1 MTVAVPAVAPRASA
15 GQVGTRPSPRLA
27 RKQGRSPEPSGAK
40 RSRRGESRFFKPIV
54 ALISICIV
62 VFLFGGGGYLASR
75 ELFFI
80 GTNSNGIVTVYR
92 GLPYNGPFGLRL
104 YEQVYVSGVPAGI
117 VPADRR
123 KTLLNHNLRS
133 QADAIGLVRA
143 AERGQLSR
151 AG

>member
-1 MTVAVPAVAPRASA
+1 M
-15 GQVGTRPSPRLA
+15 
-27 RKQGRSPEPSGAK
+27 
-40 RSRRGESRFFKPIV
+40 

-62 VFLFGGGGYLASR
+62 LFLFGGGGYLASR

-80 GTNSNGIVTVYR
+80 ATNTDGIVTVYR
-92 GLPYNGPFGLRL
+92 GLPYDGPFGLHL
-104 YEQVYVSGVPAGI
+104 YEQVYVSGMPASL

-133 QADAIGLVRA
+133 QSDAIGLVRA
-143 AERGQLSR
+143 AELGQLGS